1 MNIKLRRCIPLLA
14 LLAAGCATH
23 IYAKDETI
31 KPTKVNFRHFQ
42 NPVMKPLGWSAE
54 GEVDDKVVRR
64 VEQVLF
70 TCMKTVF
77 PNIRPFDAAEVVGM
91 QSVLVLEPSI
101 VDMKKVNVAE
111 RIFFGPAAGSSAGLL
126 KVSFVDEKGKDVLA
140 EPIFYAKANAWGSP
154 FGIEDNAMLS
164 RLPNEACDYARYNY

>member
-1 MNIKLRRCIPLLA
+1 MNIQLRRCVPLLA

-31 KPTKVNFRHFQ
+31 KPTKVTFRHYQ
-42 NPVMKPLGWSAE
+42 NAVMKPLAWGAE
-54 GEVDDKVVRR
+54 SDVDDKVVRR
-64 VEQVLF
+64 VEDVLL

-77 PNIRPFDAAEVVGM
+77 TNIKPFDAAEVAGM
-91 QSVLVLEPSI
+91 QSVLVIEPSI
-101 VDMKKVNVAE
+101 VDMKKVNVAQ
-111 RIFFGPAAGSSAGLL
+111 RIFFGAMAGSSAGLL
-126 KVSFVDEKGKDVLA
+126 KVTFVGEKGDEVLA
-140 EPIFYAKANAWGSP
+140 EPVFYAKANAWASP

>member
-1 MNIKLRRCIPLLA
+1 MNIQLRRCVPLLA

-31 KPTKVNFRHFQ
+31 KPTKVTFRHYQ
-42 NPVMKPLGWSAE
+42 DAVMKPLAWGAE
-54 GEVDDKVVRR
+54 SDVDDKVVRR
-64 VEQVLF
+64 VEEVLL

-77 PNIRPFDAAEVVGM
+77 TNIKPFDAAEVAGM
-91 QSVLVLEPSI
+91 QSVLVIEPSI
-101 VDMKKVNVAE
+101 VDMKKVNVAQ
-111 RIFFGPAAGSSAGLL
+111 RIFFGAMAGSSAGLL
-126 KVSFVDEKGKDVLA
+126 KVTFVGEKGDEVLA
-140 EPIFYAKANAWGSP
+140 EPVFYAKANAWASP